1 MKILVIG
8 SGFIAKPII
17 DRLYAEG
24 HELLI
29 FSRTQKQDI
38 RANQITG
45 DIFLFDDFIK
55 TLLWNPQVIIH
66 TAWATS
72 HSQYINDPSNHRYAQ
87 FTSNLAKVI
96 VGTDVAHLI
105 ILGSRAEYGSQVKPS
120 TAGVT
125 KLNPTNLYA
134 QEKVASFMAANE
146 CLLESNI
153 RLSWARI
160 FQPYGPNQDRKRLL
174 PYLIDSLRNGKKI
187 SLMDSSTILDWITTR
202 DIASAISWVINNDT
216 PTELDI
222 GTSVGYTNVELLK
235 HLEGL
240 LGNSDQWAHFNQHNS
255 KGDQVFVVGKDSP
268 LYKSGWIPSDTLTAG
283 LQWVLNS

>member
-1 MKILVIG
+1 MKILIIG

-17 DRLYAEG
+17 DRLEVEG

-29 FSRTQKQDI
+29 FSRTWKQDI
-38 RANQITG
+38 RANQVTG

-55 TLLWNPQVIIH
+55 ILLWNPQVIIH
-66 TAWATS
+66 TAWVTS
-72 HSQYINDPSNHRYAQ
+72 HSQYINEPSNYRYAQ
-87 FTSNLAKVI
+87 FTSNLAKII
-96 VGTDVAHLI
+96 VGTDVEHLI

-120 TAGVT
+120 TAGLT

-146 CLLESNI
+146 SLNESNI

-160 FQPYGPNQDRKRLL
+160 FQPYGPNQDQKRLL
-174 PYLIDSLRNGKKI
+174 TYLVDSLRSGKQVN
-187 SLMDSSTILDWITTR
+187 LTDTSTILDWVTTR
-202 DIASAISWVINNDT
+202 DIASAISWIINNDT
-216 PTELDI
+216 PTEVDI
-222 GTSVGYTNVELLK
+222 GTSIGYTNVDLLRY
-235 HLEGL
+235 LEGL
-240 LGNSDQWAHFNQHNS
+240 LGNSDQWVHFNQHNS

-268 LYKSGWIPSDTLTAG
+268 LYKSGWIPNDTLTAG